1 MTKKDH
7 IKYWIKTSDDDWSRV
22 DFMFKNKD
30 YVFTLFCVHL
40 SIEKICKAIWVKDNV
55 SNFPPRIHDLVRIL
69 EGTRAEL
76 TGDEKKFLKK
86 LTEFQLDGRYPDYQF
101 KIYKTCNKQ
110 FAAEVIEKSEL
121 VRVKLLKEKLS
132 D

>member
-1 MTKKDH
+1 
-7 IKYWIKTSDDDWSRV
+7 
-22 DFMFKNKD
+22 MFKNKD
-30 YVFTLFCVHL
+30 YVFALFCVHL

-55 SNFPPRIHDLVRIL
+55 SNFPPRIHDLVRIM

-110 FAAEVIEKSEL
+110 FAAEVIERSEL

>member
-7 IKYWIKTSDDDWSRV
+7 IKYWIKTSDDDWNRV

-30 YVFTLFCVHL
+30 YVFALFCVHL

-55 SNFPPRIHDLVRIL
+55 SNFPPRIHDLVRII
-69 EGTRAEL
+69 EGTRATL

-110 FAAEVIEKSEL
+110 FAAEVIERSEL